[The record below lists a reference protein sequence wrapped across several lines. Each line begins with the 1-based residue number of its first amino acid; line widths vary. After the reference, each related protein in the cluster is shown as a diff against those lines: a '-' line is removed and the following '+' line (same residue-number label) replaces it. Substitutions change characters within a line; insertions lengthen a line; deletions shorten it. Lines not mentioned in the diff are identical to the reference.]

1 MEIKLHSFFCVSP
14 AIPPHGEVFTTVL
27 NYNEFVFAHNV
38 NIRFICYVEIYLL
51 TDFVNLPNLPGFC
64 DVV

>member
-1 MEIKLHSFFCVSP
+1 MDIKLHSFFVLALPS
-14 AIPPHGEVFTTVL
+14 HLMEKFFTTVL
-27 NYNEFVFAHNV
+27 NYNEFVFVHNV

-51 TDFVNLPNLPGFC
+51 TDFVNFPNLPGFW